1 MMRTGHAA
9 ATALMAASLA
19 ATAGT
24 AGAQEAGDAED
35 AVERGRTLA
44 QEYCVA
50 CHDISAD
57 GAFKTYPPS
66 FASIAV
72 FRSDDQIRGRIIF
85 PPSHSTMPQIGYL
98 LEPES
103 VRDLVAYIRSLERPM
118 E

>member
-1 MMRTGHAA
+1 MRIGHAV
-9 ATALMAASLA
+9 ATALLA
-19 ATAGT
+19 AGLAAAAGA
-24 AGAQEAGDAED
+24 AGAQEAGDADD
-35 AVERGRTLA
+35 AVDHGRELA

-103 VRDLVAYIRSLERPM
+103 VRDLVAFIRSLEQPV